1 MSGVVFLVGAGRSGT
16 TLLYKLL
23 ALHPRVRVITNYDV
37 HFGRFSPAGAV
48 LELAHRFPQVARS
61 VWFSSGGAAHFQH
74 GYRRFFP
81 MPVEGEPVYAS
92 CGVPLGSTSSED
104 LPAEVAACLR
114 NTFDRMQRSSGA
126 SVFITKRTANNRRL
140 NWLREAFPDARF
152 IHLMRDGRDV
162 AHSLSKVRFW
172 ETHNVWWDGRKPRE
186 MEADGWEPLQ
196 ICARNWV
203 EDVLAAE
210 QGLEGLPEDQ
220 CATFTYENLLGNWE
234 ETLTSV
240 CEFLGLG
247 NSESF
252 LDAVRALD
260 IRWREPKYKVAWT
273 PEQLKIVESEQHGLL
288 RKYGYSE

>member
-1 MSGVVFLVGAGRSGT
+1 MSGVVFVVGAGRSGT

-48 LELAHRFPQVARS
+48 LKLAHRFPQVARS
-61 VWFSSGGAAHFQH
+61 VWFSTGGAAHFQH

-81 MPVEGEPVYAS
+81 MPVEGEPVYAG
-92 CGVPLGSTSSED
+92 CGVPLGSTSSAE
-104 LPAEVAACLR
+104 LPSKVASCLR
-114 NTFDRMQRSSGA
+114 TTFDRMERSSGA
-126 SVFITKRTANNRRL
+126 SAFITKRTANNRRL

-172 ETHNVWWDGRKPRE
+172 ETHNVWWDGRKPGE

-210 QGLEGLPEDQ
+210 KGLEGLSQDQ
-220 CATFTYENLLGNWE
+220 CLTFTYEDLLREWE
-234 ETLTSV
+234 ATLASV

-247 NSESF
+247 GSEPF

-260 IRWREPKYKVAWT
+260 IRWREPKWRQHWT
-273 PEQLKIVESEQHGLL
+273 EGEIRTVESEQHELL
-288 RKYGYSE
+288 KKYGYL